1 MLGRID
7 WPRVHTKRE
16 SMETRTTSET
26 LTTRYDPDDQSYE
39 RQLMIALDE
48 QEQLGYTT
56 DLAWF
61 DDDRK

>member
-1 MLGRID
+1 
-7 WPRVHTKRE
+7 
-16 SMETRTTSET
+16 METRTTSET